1 MLRTNLE
8 KVLNLFKVSRGGNI
22 MKITDIKIHQP
33 SGLLR
38 ILTDT
43 EIEGWCLGVGSEA
56 SRQIQS
62 VYRLDREYIWQ
73 KLWYAQRFFYTGR
86 GLVDTIDNM
95 LWDLASRHARLPLYK
110 LLGGYRDRIPA
121 YLNIGGVEGAVMA
134 KEQGFK
140 GCKDHSYLGVKRNIE
155 LAKEIRAAVGDD
167 FLLMHDPVESY
178 TYDDAVKVGR
188 ALEKLNYA
196 WMEEPLQDYD
206 FMGLKKLSDTLDLP
220 ILAMEWIG
228 AIGGQP
234 YNASAFLAMQ
244 AVDIVRQRG
253 VGITGQI
260 KLAHLAESFG
270 VDVHGGNPHVI
281 LAIKNDPI
289 FEAPGLVPLPKDAK
303 LTFQGT
309 MVVENGYM
317 YIACGD
323 YPAEEPNWDE
333 IERKALAII

>member
-1 MLRTNLE
+1 
-8 KVLNLFKVSRGGNI
+8 
-22 MKITDIKIHQP
+22 
-33 SGLLR
+33 
-38 ILTDT
+38 
-43 EIEGWCLGVGSEA
+43 
-56 SRQIQS
+56 
-62 VYRLDREYIWQ
+62 
-73 KLWYAQRFFYTGR
+73 
-86 GLVDTIDNM
+86 
-95 LWDLASRHARLPLYK
+95 
-110 LLGGYRDRIPA
+110 
-121 YLNIGGVEGAVMA
+121 
-134 KEQGFK
+134 
-140 GCKDHSYLGVKRNIE
+140 
-155 LAKEIRAAVGDD
+155 
-167 FLLMHDPVESY
+167 MHDPVESY

-206 FMGLKKLSDTLDLP
+206 LMGLKKLSDTLDLP

-234 YNASAFLAMQ
+234 YNASAFLAMH

-323 YPAEEPNWDE
+323 YPVEEPSWDE
-333 IERKALAII
+333 IEKKALAII